1 MVFNNNTLIT
11 VTEHDADGTTWHVFE
26 EKGRKIMVKF
36 DLDESRRELALPEE
50 PESQLESP
58 PKPLT
63 ETQTEQGP
71 QCEQQS
77 KPQSE
82 PCPEAQPEIEDA
94 LQPKSQSEP
103 QPEPLPEQVKC
114 AAQETRSDPV
124 LPAEP
129 EPQSPPKGHTE
140 THTELESQCEEQ
152 SKPQS
157 VPSSEAQPEIEDTL
171 QHKSHPETQLELD
184 PLHVELNNAAK
195 EADKVESIRD
205 RLGVS
210 VTFLKGLL
218 KIGNVAKDVS
228 RSSQTRPPTDYE

>member
-1 MVFNNNTLIT
+1 MDFSNNTLIT
-11 VTEHDADGTTWHVFE
+11 ATKRDTDGTTWHVFE
-26 EKGRKIMVKF
+26 NKGRKIMVKF

-58 PKPLT
+58 PKRLT
-63 ETQTEQGP
+63 ETQTVQGP

-94 LQPKSQSEP
+94 
-103 QPEPLPEQVKC
+103 
-114 AAQETRSDPV
+114 
-124 LPAEP
+124 
-129 EPQSPPKGHTE
+129 
-140 THTELESQCEEQ
+140 
-152 SKPQS
+152 
-157 VPSSEAQPEIEDTL
+157 L

-195 EADKVESIRD
+195 EADKVKSIRD

-218 KIGNVAKDVS
+218 EIGNVAKDVS